1 MKTFYSLLLSLL
13 IIGVAQAQEKIPA
26 KKGGIVLHPVVHATM
41 ILEWNGKTIY
51 VDPYGGAEKFEGKP
65 KADLILI
72 TDIHG
77 DHLNIKTLEALDLS
91 GAEFIVP
98 SAVKEKMGDLA
109 SKAKKVWEL
118 ANGESTEWDKI
129 KVEAVPMYNLPE
141 TDDSRHPKGRGN
153 GYIVTMGGKRLYIS
167 GDTED
172 IDEMRK
178 LKKIDVAFICMN
190 LPYTMEE
197 KQAASAV
204 AEFQPKVV
212 YPFHYRGGGGK
223 FSDVEAFK
231 KMVEEGSRNVEVKL
245 LDWYAK

>member
-178 LKKIDVAFICMN
+178 LKKIDVAFVCMN

-231 KMVEEGSRNVEVKL
+231 KMVEESTSNVEVKL